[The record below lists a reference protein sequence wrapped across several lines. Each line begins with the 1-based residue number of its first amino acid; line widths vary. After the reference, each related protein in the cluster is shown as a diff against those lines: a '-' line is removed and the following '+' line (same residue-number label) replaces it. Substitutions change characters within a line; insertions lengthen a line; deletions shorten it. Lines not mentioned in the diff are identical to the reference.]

1 MYHSNYR
8 FYLRSLPFVG
18 AILVFFLTQ
27 YLFPHVVSTI
37 IDYIFHTDPEEY
49 FSPEGWSL
57 YALIIPFCIAG
68 LSRFEDNW
76 IFILFLIAFPPLLLV
91 SYWLWE
97 VVAWILFGI
106 LFAWIIS
113 ILKDE
118 GAPLFVLVIAIIIYA
133 ICRVFGS
140 FGEGELLAIGDVLFV
155 AILGGYMLVI
165 SIIDT
170 LYYDGKFNPSGIS
183 VLYILILCIT
193 LLCLSDVNNSATP
206 TTKKV
211 VQSTTFQKTIHY
223 CTATSGVN
231 VRYTPA
237 SNSTIVGKLKHGQAV
252 EVLEKGTSFTKIS
265 YKHSMGETAWVS
277 TKYLSPTKPSTSTTT
292 EKKKTTSNN
301 SPTMTSAKT
310 NKTNT
315 SSNSINT
322 TSSTNASQTKVLVD
336 SKTTN
341 STTTSVKTS
350 KTNTSS
356 NSINTTSSSKASQ
369 TKLLVDSK
377 TALNYKVS
385 SKSGQRIFAIS
396 TSASDYQISSKPSW
410 CTIIAK
416 NKGTFEIKYE
426 ANTMNVERTGT
437 IQVNAGDALVS
448 IVLVQSG
455 HKGGVHKGHEY
466 VDLGLSIKW
475 ATCNIGATKPEDAGE
490 YFAWGETETKKD
502 YLEGNWSGR
511 SSNKD
516 AAKVIWKGNWR
527 MPTAKE
533 AEELESNCTWQYKTQ
548 NGIKGYLV
556 TSKINGASIFLPAV
570 GTYIGGSLYGY
581 NEDADYLT
589 TSLEDGNPVRISF
602 SPTYVGIWKTD
613 HGYMGSSI
621 RPVCP

>member
-1 MYHSNYR
+1 MYHSDSR

-18 AILVFFLTQ
+18 AILVFFLTL
-27 YLFPHVVSTI
+27 YLFPNVVSTV
-37 IDYIFHTDPEEY
+37 IDYILHTDPEEY

-76 IFILFLIAFPPLLLV
+76 GLILTLLLFPPVLAL

-97 VVAWILFGI
+97 VLAWVMFAILFIWLLMAFDKEDSYIG
-106 LFAWIIS
+106 LIIA
-113 ILKDE
+113 E
-118 GAPLFVLVIAIIIYA
+118 VVYA

-140 FGEGELLAIGDVLFV
+140 FGDGNLDTIGDALFII
-155 AILGGYMLVI
+155 ILGGYMLFI
-165 SIIDT
+165 SLVDT
-170 LYYDGKFNPSGIS
+170 LYYKEKFKPSGIS
-183 VLYILILCIT
+183 MLYILIMCIT
-193 LLCLSDVNNSATP
+193 LLCLSGLNKSATT

-211 VQSTTFQKTIHY
+211 VQSTTIQKTIYY

-252 EVLEKGTSFTKIS
+252 EVLEHGTSFTKIS
-265 YKHSMGETAWVS
+265 YKHSRGETAWVS

-301 SPTMTSAKT
+301 SPTMTSA
-310 NKTNT
+310 
-315 SSNSINT
+315 
-322 TSSTNASQTKVLVD
+322 
-336 SKTTN
+336 
-341 STTTSVKTS
+341 KTS

-437 IQVNAGDALVS
+437 IQIKSGDAMVP
-448 IVLVQSG
+448 IVLVQSAG
-455 HKGGVHKGHEY
+455 TGYSSSNTTSTYFSSSTDAYGNKVGVHNNHEY
-466 VDLGLSIKW
+466 VDLGLSVKW
-475 ATCNIGATKPEDAGE
+475 ATCNVGARKPEDYGDF
-490 YFAWGETETKKD
+490 FAWGETKPKRD
-502 YLEGNWSGR
+502 YYD
-511 SSNKD
+511 SNYSYTANPSTLPMSAD
-516 AAKVIWKGNWR
+516 AARVNWGGSWR
-527 MPTAKE
+527 MPTE
-533 AEELESNCTWQYKTQ
+533 AELNDLRTKCTWTWTTQ
-548 NGIKGYLV
+548 NGVNGFLV
-556 TSKINGASIFLPAV
+556 KRNGNSIFLPAA
-570 GTYIGGSLYGY
+570 GY
-581 NEDADYLT
+581 YWNKDHLNVRDCCIYWSSSIHPDDPNEANYLNYT
-589 TSLEDGNPVRISF
+589 KHNRNWVLGDDRFKGKP
-602 SPTYVGIWKTD
+602 
-613 HGYMGSSI
+613 I